1 MVVDG
6 ATAMEINDLDRIKG
20 LCKIEAE
27 VINMMFDI
35 DEQHGIA
42 MLLNTTESFE
52 TFLRSKNKLFIRALS
67 IEYRTF
73 ITTLLT
79 SIDEPYRAIATSKIL
94 KS

>member
-1 MVVDG
+1 MV
-6 ATAMEINDLDRIKG
+6 NDLERIKG

-27 VINMMFDI
+27 VINMMFEI

-42 MLLNTTESFE
+42 MLLNTTDSFE
-52 TFLRSKNKLFIRALS
+52 TFLRSQNKLFIRALS

-79 SIDEPYRAIATSKIL
+79 FIDEPYRDVATAKLI